1 MSNDL
6 QIKSKPPEGYD
17 LSLAEAA
24 AIAGVHERS
33 VRRWAGTGRKDR
45 GVLHSV
51 ETVHG
56 LWFRSA
62 DVRAFSSPRAL
73 VPGSRSTAAR
83 LGDAIACVV
92 AEAPTLTRQQRE
104 QLAVVLVGGLPE
116 IGGE

>member
-6 QIKSKPPEGYD
+6 QIKSKSPEGYD

-33 VRRWAGTGRKDR
+33 VRRWAETGRKDR

-56 LWFRSA
+56 MWFRSA
-62 DVRAFSSPRAL
+62 DVRAFVSPRA
-73 VPGSRSTAAR
+73 VAPGSRSTAAR

-92 AEAPTLTRQQRE
+92 AEAPALTRDQRE
-104 QLAVVLVGGLPE
+104 LLAVVLVGGSTA